1 MNAKTGN
8 QSGWAQLSASNV
20 FIEFI
25 DTTLRGCAQVMFQNN
40 PLTGLFFLSQYLSE
54 PMAKGTRRWLMV
66 VCWEQ

>member
-25 DTTLRGCAQVMFQNN
+25 DTTLRGCARHV
-40 PLTGLFFLSQYLSE
+40 PE
-54 PMAKGTRRWLMV
+54 
-66 VCWEQ
+66 